1 MKFNLVFSSLLAT
14 AFISGITA
22 VGISSQPDPLN
33 PQEEQIV
40 NTCTDTWKITVGA
53 IAGLV
58 GGHNLNNKDD
68 DEDPET

>member
-1 MKFNLVFSSLLAT
+1 MDNFKLTLGVLTALAL
-14 AFISGITA
+14 ISGGTA
-22 VGISSQPDPLN
+22 VGISNQPDPLN

-58 GGHNLNNKDD
+58 GGRNLNSKDD
-68 DEDPET
+68 DPET